1 MTGGHSHANHPI
13 NIVNSNYF
21 RYGTSVYQKLYSGE
35 SDCSTQNSANEL
47 HETTPPAG
55 SGTSADSDNTTSKF
69 KRKYKSLLQNYG
81 GNPSSKAKRFIGKL
95 HDHGSNDSFS
105 LFSLRS
111 THSNRNLPSGHSKS
125 ALPGGP
131 QHEAISEEARPYAD
145 IKSLPVEILALVISN
160 FSQNACYEDAR
171 TLVRCLYVSKDFYEA
186 AKIVL
191 YEAPSFTS
199 TYRVAQ
205 FVTCLRVHPE
215 NGLLVRHL
223 DLSMLKNG
231 VIEDQ
236 SGSFD
241 DEEHSIIG
249 PRIPVRRRNTAD
261 SVLEERDEDDEENE
275 RNNNHTDGE
284 LERATT
290 PVADDLP
297 DIAWAGWRD
306 WRYRFDPLY
315 GNQLLSCCRTL
326 KRVSSRSSSIHSNG
340 TTGTGSTSGY
350 GLRRSHRSNSSVS
363 SFTSSIMSSI
373 YNSSSLSSLNL
384 LSTHDPVSADGSS
397 SWFNKLFSGKRTPK
411 QKYQSYV
418 KSRIKKSESSGAAV
432 ALQDESAKTSVKFSV
447 QPSTKNQPYHER
459 HPLTNKYLLKFALS
473 KDLPLGYIF
482 HLVHLCPNMTILNL
496 ANLNISSDFE
506 VQLRKDPNE
515 NRTISLLPNVQEAI
529 SDEDAFIGRNLEVI
543 YLTDSSKSYSY
554 YDGAMGNARKRLED
568 LHFGS
573 PYSMTGES
581 WISSNYPPPIDERT
595 KFRGQR
601 NRHNMQNNYSLVK
614 LEVRNLFALVF
625 DSLPRLERLF
635 LDNVVWCSQTDVRG
649 FAFSCFPRKPAL
661 HVSFVHAGMSRNMN
675 WASSGSIHDFVAI
688 LILGEILDRD
698 DLFLEDMFNV
708 RTDRYN
714 YGGTSRDHR
723 LVGRSNILPIATYA
737 GGEMKCVLQIRR
749 SSRMAVKTTL
759 DCDNNILCN
768 VYLNNQAQVSNPSI
782 VRIMELTQILTERLE
797 DLRAADLRRHIGE
810 NQYAIHERIH

>member
-1 MTGGHSHANHPI
+1 MTGGHSHANQPI

-21 RYGTSVYQKLYSGE
+21 RYGTSVYQKLYNGE

-47 HETTPPAG
+47 NETTPPAG

-69 KRKYKSLLQNYG
+69 KRKYRSLLQNYG

-95 HDHGSNDSFS
+95 HDHGSSDSFS

-131 QHEAISEEARPYAD
+131 QHEAISEEARPFAD
-145 IKSLPVEILALVISN
+145 IKSLPVEILALVIRN
-160 FSQNACYEDAR
+160 FLKNACYEDAR
-171 TLVRCLYVSKDFYEA
+171 TLVRCLYVSRDFYEA
-186 AKIVL
+186 TKVVL
-191 YEAPSFTS
+191 YEAPGFTS

-205 FVTCLRVHPE
+205 FVTCLRVHPQ

-241 DEEHSIIG
+241 DDEHSVG
-249 PRIPVRRRNTAD
+249 ETRIPVRRRSTAD
-261 SVLEERDEDDEENE
+261 SVLEEGDEEDDENE
-275 RNNNHTDGE
+275 RNSNRANGE

-340 TTGTGSTSGY
+340 TTGTGSASGY

-384 LSTHDPVSADGSS
+384 LSTHDPVCADGSS

-411 QKYQSYV
+411 QKYQNYV
-418 KSRIKKSESSGAAV
+418 KARVKKSESSEAV
-432 ALQDESAKTSVKFSV
+432 ATPQDENAKTCVKFSV
-447 QPSTKNQPYHER
+447 QAITKNQPYHER

-482 HLVHLCPNMTILNL
+482 HLVRLCPNMTLLNL

-506 VQLRKDPNE
+506 VQLRKDPSE
-515 NRTISLLPNVQEAI
+515 IRTTSLLPNVQEII

-543 YLTDSSKSYSY
+543 YLTDSSKGYSY
-554 YDGAMGNARKRLED
+554 YEGTVGNPRKRLED

-601 NRHNMQNNYSLVK
+601 NRHNMQNNFSLVK
-614 LEVRNLFALVF
+614 LEVRSLFALIHG
-625 DSLPRLERLF
+625 SLPRLEKLF
-635 LDNVVWCSQTDVRG
+635 LDNVVWCSQMDVKG
-649 FAFSCFPRKPAL
+649 FVFSCFPQKPAL
-661 HVSFVHAGMSRNMN
+661 HVSFIHAGMSRNMN

-688 LILGEILDRD
+688 LILGEIMDRD
-698 DLFLEDMFNV
+698 DLFLEDLFNV

-714 YGGTSRDHR
+714 YGGLSHDNR
-723 LVGRSNILPIATYA
+723 LVGRSNILTVTTYA
-737 GGEMKCVLQIRR
+737 GEELKCVLQIRR
-749 SSRMAVKTTL
+749 SSIMAVKTIL
-759 DCDNNILCN
+759 DRDNNILCN
-768 VYLNNQAQVSNPSI
+768 VNLNSLAQVSNPSTI
-782 VRIMELTQILTERLE
+782 RIRDLTQHLTERLE

-810 NQYAIHERIH
+810 NQYAIH